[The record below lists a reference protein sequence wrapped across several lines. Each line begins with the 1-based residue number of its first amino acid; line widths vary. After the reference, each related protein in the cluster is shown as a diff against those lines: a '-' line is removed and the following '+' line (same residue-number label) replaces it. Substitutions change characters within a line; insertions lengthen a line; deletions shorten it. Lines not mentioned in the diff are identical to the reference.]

1 MIDEPKFGNLNY
13 KHSINCLLKFSIIS
27 HRKGH
32 MDSKNKAT
40 FIWLP
45 LSLKKRMAEFNLTYS
60 SLKSKILQPIHNP
73 TIIYIKILYIYSS
86 KLGLHGIIIN
96 IHILKNCCYE
106 LKNPTSTCCHFDFKL
121 MNRYPKV

>member
-1 MIDEPKFGNLNY
+1 MIDEPKSKSLNY
-13 KHSINCLLKFSIIS
+13 KHSLNCLLRFSLIS
-27 HRKGH
+27 HQKGH

-45 LSLKKRMAEFNLTYS
+45 LSSKKRMVEFNLAYS

-73 TIIYIKILYIYSS
+73 TIIYIKILYIYGS
-86 KLGLHGIIIN
+86 KLGLHDIIIN

-106 LKNPTSTCCHFDFKL
+106 LKKSSFNMLPFDFKL
-121 MNRYPKV
+121 MNRYLKV